1 MDRETPFSWCMSL
14 LVGGCEGA
22 YMAWKTEP
30 SENVR
35 TASPARGPSDLGGLR
50 VLVVEDSW
58 HVGTGLRVLLETWG
72 ATVDGPVATTADAMR
87 LVSERTPDV
96 AIVDI
101 DLRDGERSYVLID
114 RLQDRGIRIVVLTGY
129 ADVSLQKG
137 KTAVVLQK
145 PARDEVLIA
154 SLRKRQ

>member
-1 MDRETPFSWCMSL
+1 
-14 LVGGCEGA
+14 
-22 YMAWKTEP
+22 MAWKT
-30 SENVR
+30 ENVR

-58 HVGTGLRVLLETWG
+58 DISTGLTVLLEAWG
-72 ATVDGPVATTADAMR
+72 ATVDGPAATTADAMR
-87 LVSERTPDV
+87 LVSERTPDA

-101 DLRDGERSYVLID
+101 NLRDGERCYELID

-137 KTAVVLQK
+137 KAAVVLQK

>member
-1 MDRETPFSWCMSL
+1 MRKMPEIQNIRD
-14 LVGGCEGA
+14 
-22 YMAWKTEP
+22 
-30 SENVR
+30 
-35 TASPARGPSDLGGLR
+35 ASPERSPSDLDGLR

-58 HVGTGLRVLLETWG
+58 HVSTGLRMLLESCG

-87 LVSERTPDV
+87 LISANIPDV

-101 DLRDGERSYVLID
+101 NLRDGERSYELID

-129 ADVSLQKG
+129 ADVPLQKG
-137 KTAVVLQK
+137 KAAVVLQK

-154 SLRKRQ
+154 SLRKRE

>member
-1 MDRETPFSWCMSL
+1 M
-14 LVGGCEGA
+14 
-22 YMAWKTEP
+22 
-30 SENVR
+30 
-35 TASPARGPSDLGGLR
+35 
-50 VLVVEDSW
+50 
-58 HVGTGLRVLLETWG
+58 LLEARG
-72 ATVDGPVATTADAMR
+72 ATVDGPVATIADAMR

-101 DLRDGERSYVLID
+101 NLRDGELSYELID